1 MRDHVR
7 SVALAVFLAWCLSV
21 KPDPMCPCKHSP
33 DQIPNKPQS
42 HEQHSLCIEDTEI
55 GAKIFSSLSPRD
67 LNLNYRLLLEDFDEN
82 LNNFSIQM
90 PYGTADCDVIMKVID
105 RGPIKRMKNL
115 GCPGICKTIPV
126 IPIPSHFILSILN
139 STEASFPMCSLNL
152 STSRLPGMSA
162 DPKQSLGVVLR
173 TIALRRLQECEEK
186 KDPTQGTWLYVPQNK
201 SDIVELA
208 PVFDNSDQSILSN
221 RIPRRKVYGVVVWIA
236 SLHRITIALNQV
248 SGLLVQ
254 SRGLRDTQ
262 QIVSWLAT
270 EEIYP
275 CNFGAPPC
283 QPQASATKGNIYNNE
298 LPATIIHKKSTLPGW
313 ACAQRRPLRALSHML
328 SLYDPDFVLV
338 ADDDTFVNIKMLSY
352 GSILSSYILR
362 TMSAQPIVLGD
373 LKQWHIT
380 SGGFY
385 YGGGGYLMGRSVLT
399 SLVSKTME
407 SRVPSVKDKY
417 RYYHQTKEL
426 GVLTEALAASKKKCP
441 KCVRVRQTSDE
452 DKKNTNVELVA
463 DLNVRVVD
471 MCSNMMAYAGTCYHS
486 DHSLPR
492 CLAHAIY
499 ADTVSAGCYKNE
511 TGCDGIWISDG
522 DGNSFRM
529 AMSSS
534 DSQDCDLS
542 FKLTCHRRMTDPSDP
557 HLPPV
562 RSHDYCP
569 KAIKAAAAIAAAGGG
584 TGSAAAAGTGAAG
597 AAGAA
602 VAGTGT
608 GAAVTVTAAENATAA
623 AIAAT
628 AGAGTITAAVA
639 AIATADNATVGAGAG
654 AAAAAAAAGEGAEN
668 ATTSAIAGAGTVTA
682 AVAAI
687 ATAENA
693 TAGAGAAAAAE
704 NAIAATAIATAGAA
718 IENAT
723 EQSHGQGHNN
733 RHHNRNHIHSHS
745 HSQSQSQSHTYRH
758 RH

>member
-7 SVALAVFLAWCLSV
+7 LVALAVFLAWCLSV
-21 KPDPMCPCKHSP
+21 KPDPLCPCKHSS
-33 DQIPNKPQS
+33 DQIPKKPES
-42 HEQHSLCIEDTEI
+42 HQQHSVCIEDTVI
-55 GAKIFSSLSPRD
+55 GAKIFSSLSPRS

-90 PYGTADCDVIMKVID
+90 PYGTADCDVILKVID

-208 PVFDNSDQSILSN
+208 PVLNNFDQSILSN

-236 SLHRITIALNQV
+236 SLHRIAIALNQV

-254 SRGLRDTQ
+254 SRGLRDSQ

-283 QPQASATKGNIYNNE
+283 QPQASATKGNIYHKE

-313 ACAQRRPLRALSHML
+313 ACAQRRPLRALSHVL

-373 LKQWHIT
+373 LKQWYIT

-407 SRVPSVKDKY
+407 SRQPSIKDKY
-417 RYYHQTKEL
+417 RYYHQIKEL

-441 KCVRVRQTSDE
+441 KCVRVRKTSDE
-452 DKKNTNVELVA
+452 DKKNTTSDVALVA
-463 DLNVRVVD
+463 DLNVRVID

-557 HLPPV
+557 HLPPI

-569 KAIKAAAAIAAAGGG
+569 KAIKAAAAIAAGAGAVATPAAAVNATAGAE
-584 TGSAAAAGTGAAG
+584 TGAAAA
-597 AAGAA
+597 
-602 VAGTGT
+602 
-608 GAAVTVTAAENATAA
+608 ATPAL
-623 AIAAT
+623 T
-628 AGAGTITAAVA
+628 AGAGTGTAAGVGT
-639 AIATADNATVGAGAG
+639 ATAI
-654 AAAAAAAAGEGAEN
+654 
-668 ATTSAIAGAGTVTA
+668 AIAGA
-682 AVAAI
+682 
-687 ATAENA
+687 ATDNV
-693 TAGAGAAAAAE
+693 
-704 NAIAATAIATAGAA
+704 
-718 IENAT
+718 T
-723 EQSHGQGHNN
+723 EQTHHQGHN
-733 RHHNRNHIHSHS
+733 HHHHHQNHI
-745 HSQSQSQSHTYRH
+745 HSQSQSHSHRH
-758 RH
+758 RHRP

>member
-1 MRDHVR
+1 MRDHIR
-7 SVALAVFLAWCLSV
+7 LVALAVFLAWCLSV

-33 DQIPNKPQS
+33 DQIPKKPES
-42 HEQHSLCIEDTEI
+42 HQQHSVCIEDTEI
-55 GAKIFSSLSPRD
+55 GAKIFSSLSPRS

-90 PYGTADCDVIMKVID
+90 PYGTADCDVIMKVIN
-105 RGPIKRMKNL
+105 RGPIKRVKNF

-208 PVFDNSDQSILSN
+208 PVFNNSDQSILSN

-236 SLHRITIALNQV
+236 SLSRITIALNQV
-248 SGLLVQ
+248 SGLLIQ

-283 QPQASATKGNIYNNE
+283 QPQASATKGNVYNNL

-373 LKQWHIT
+373 LKQWLIT

-399 SLVSKTME
+399 SLVSKTIE

-441 KCVRVRQTSDE
+441 KCVRVRKTSDE
-452 DKKNTNVELVA
+452 DNKNTNSDVALVA

-499 ADTVSAGCYKNE
+499 ANTVSAGCYKNE

-534 DSQDCDLS
+534 DSQYCDLS
-542 FKLTCHRRMTDPSDP
+542 FKLTCHRHMTDPSDP
-557 HLPPV
+557 HLPPI
-562 RSHDYCP
+562 RSHDYYP
-569 KAIKAAAAIAAAGGG
+569 KAIKAAAAIAATAGAGAGAG
-584 TGSAAAAGTGAAG
+584 TAAAKNVTVVATATTGAG
-597 AAGAA
+597 
-602 VAGTGT
+602 
-608 GAAVTVTAAENATAA
+608 TAAENATATA
-623 AIAAT
+623 GAT
-628 AGAGTITAAVA
+628 AGIIAVAGT
-639 AIATADNATVGAGAG
+639 G
-654 AAAAAAAAGEGAEN
+654 
-668 ATTSAIAGAGTVTA
+668 
-682 AVAAI
+682 
-687 ATAENA
+687 
-693 TAGAGAAAAAE
+693 AAAAE
-704 NAIAATAIATAGAA
+704 NATATVIATAGAA
-718 IENAT
+718 TENVIEQT
-723 EQSHGQGHNN
+723 HRQGHN
-733 RHHNRNHIHSHS
+733 HHHHQNHIHS
-745 HSQSQSQSHTYRH
+745 HSQSQSQSHRHKHRH
-758 RH
+758 RP